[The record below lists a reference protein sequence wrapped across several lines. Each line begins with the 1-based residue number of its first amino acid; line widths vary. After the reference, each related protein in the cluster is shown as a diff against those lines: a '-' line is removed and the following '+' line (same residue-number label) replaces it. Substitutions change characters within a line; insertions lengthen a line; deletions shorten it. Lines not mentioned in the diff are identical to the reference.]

1 MAKIHPEM
9 YFKADTKICAL
20 IWTPNDQILAGTSC
34 GQLQLW
40 DCKSQKQIRK
50 SQIFDQNQ
58 PILWIAMDT
67 NENSWI
73 IQARFSPILKIVKN
87 FEIIQEINMQSSAL
101 SFCKGDIFQ
110 NLIAVPSGESNCELL
125 NWKTKK
131 SETIIKSEEN
141 SGFLGCLK
149 ISSEFIFLGYENG
162 LLKMVEKSTWQTVF
176 QLYLKHSLLCMDLT
190 EDFIALGTSED
201 CIYTVKIDEKSL
213 KIVKN
218 RQLPTKG
225 ISSLN
230 IRQDRKIL
238 VCGSWDST
246 IRIFSWLKPDSLK
259 PLGALKF
266 HQASIDCIATKA
278 TKPYLFAAGS
288 GDGYISVWNVYN

>member
-9 YFKADTKICAL
+9 YFKADTKVCAL
-20 IWTPNDQILAGTSC
+20 IWTHNDQILAGTSC
-34 GQLQLW
+34 GTLQLW
-40 DCKSQKQIRK
+40 DCKSQKQFWK
-50 SQIFDQNQ
+50 SQIFDENQ
-58 PILWIAMDT
+58 PILWIAKD
-67 NENSWI
+67 ECSWI
-73 IQARFSPILKIVKN
+73 VQARFSPILKIVKD
-87 FEIIQEINMQSSAL
+87 FKIAQEIDLQGSAL

-110 NLIAVPSGESNCELL
+110 NLIAVPSGENNCELL
-125 NWKTKK
+125 IWTTKK
-131 SETIIKSEEN
+131 SEIVIKSEEN
-141 SGFLGCLK
+141 SGFLGCVK
-149 ISSEFIFLGYENG
+149 ISSNFIFLGYENG
-162 LLKMVEKSTWQTVF
+162 LLKMVEKSDFQPIF
-176 QLYLKHSLLCMDLT
+176 QLNLKHSLLSMDLN

-213 KIVKN
+213 KIAKN

-238 VCGSWDST
+238 ICGSWDST

-259 PLGALKF
+259 PLAALKF
-266 HQASIDCIATKA
+266 HQSSIDCIATKA

-288 GDGYISVWNVYN
+288 GDGYISVWNVYNG